1 MLIFKTFYKFMIS
14 GLPLFI
20 YNGFKQNTLY
30 APFYVDPL
38 STYINVHVT
47 EEQKKQIESVLK
59 TDFDF
64 QKIKFT
70 ENDKHPNDYL
80 ISANIYNC
88 TSPIFDMISKNVARC
103 EFNAYVKKFNK
114 LGTLIVD
121 YSSDAIISLD
131 PVKLLHKPIETIFK
145 KENNNIICETYTRHF
160 HIFLNYTVSENDKKT
175 KMSQELVDHTEHI
188 FYPNGIYDEIY
199 YNNHF
204 LNSPLHEPVVNNVSV
219 SFFNITFDNVDVFY
233 YKNPLSF
240 ILGLWHNANKY
251 IDE

>member
-1 MLIFKTFYKFMIS
+1 MMS
-14 GLPLFI
+14 GLPLFT

-47 EEQKKQIESVLK
+47 EEQKKLIESTLK

-64 QKIKFT
+64 KKIKFT
-70 ENDKHPNDYL
+70 ENDKSPSDYL
-80 ISANIYNC
+80 ISANIYNG

-121 YSSDAIISLD
+121 YSSDAVISLD
-131 PVKLLHKPIETIFK
+131 PVKLLHKPIKTIFK
-145 KENNNIICETYTRHF
+145 KENNNIICETYTQHF
-160 HIFLNYTVSENDKKT
+160 HLFLNYTVSENDPQV

-188 FYPNGIYDEIY
+188 FYSNGIYDEIY
-199 YNNHF
+199 YNNPF
-204 LNSPLHEPVVNNVSV
+204 LNALLYKPVVNNVFV
-219 SFFNITFDNVDVFY
+219 KLFDKTFDHVDVDVFY

-251 IDE
+251 MDK